1 MLAILVTEHL
11 PCARHV
17 PDAGDN
23 MYICVRVHVLTRI
36 CMHACAH
43 THTHDAKVSKSE
55 GTATVPVAAKAT
67 SGPF

>member
-23 MYICVRVHVLTRI
+23 MYICVCVHVLTRI
-36 CMHACAH
+36 CMHACA
-43 THTHDAKVSKSE
+43 HTHDAKVSKSE